1 MVLIFQYYKCAF
13 CYICIKVIYL
23 NSKNKHIVKASWIS
37 LVGNAFLAVAKI
49 SVGFIGGSLALI
61 GDGID
66 SSIDVV
72 MSVVTLVTAR
82 IINKPPDFRFAYG
95 YEKADSIAAKVLSF
109 FIFFAGA
116 ELAISSIRR
125 FFREEAIQQPE
136 PIAII
141 VVLAS
146 VLIKILL
153 SIYQFRVGKKT
164 NSNMLL
170 ANAKNMKYDV
180 GISVTVLAGLLVVEF
195 FAYPLADA
203 IAALI
208 ISLWVMKGAFEIF
221 KDSSTELMDGVKDTT
236 VYNKIFEAA
245 EEVPGVRNPHR
256 VRSRQIGNMHM
267 IVIDIEIDGTKTLS
281 EAHHLS
287 HVVEEKIRA
296 KVENVYDVVIH
307 AEPFDNYE
315 KDERQGVRIEDI
327 Q

>member
-1 MVLIFQYYKCAF
+1 MD
-13 CYICIKVIYL
+13 
-23 NSKNKHIVKASWIS
+23 SKNRHIVKASWIS
-37 LVGNAFLAVAKI
+37 LFGNAFLAVAKI

-82 IINKPPDFRFAYG
+82 IINKPPDSRFAYG

-116 ELAISSIRR
+116 ELAISSVKR
-125 FFREEAIQQPE
+125 FFREEVIQQPE

-146 VLIKILL
+146 VLIKIML
-153 SIYQFRVGKKT
+153 SIYQYRVGKKT

-180 GISVTVLAGLLVVEF
+180 GISVTVLVGLLVVEF
-195 FAYPLADA
+195 FAFPLADA
-203 IAALI
+203 IAALV
-208 ISLWVMKGAFEIF
+208 ISVWVMKGAFEIF
-221 KDSSTELMDGVKDTT
+221 KDSSTELMDGVKDIT

-287 HVVEEKIRA
+287 HIVEEKIRA

-307 AEPFDNYE
+307 TEPFDNFE

-327 Q
+327 QK